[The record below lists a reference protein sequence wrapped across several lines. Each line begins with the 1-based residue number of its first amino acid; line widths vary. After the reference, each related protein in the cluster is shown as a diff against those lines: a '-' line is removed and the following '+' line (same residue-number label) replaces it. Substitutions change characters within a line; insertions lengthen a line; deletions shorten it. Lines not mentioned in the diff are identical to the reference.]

1 MSNAK
6 EYKPRTKALVRNNID
21 TVILGSLIKKKRKEA
36 GLKGTELAKLI
47 GSSPQTLS
55 GYESGSSSVSG
66 VNLIKLCIVF
76 NCDFMAFKEAFKFN
90 VKEYCITRRVVVSRV
105 KEEKL
110 EVREITFKEEI

>member
-6 EYKPRTKALVRNNID
+6 EYKPRTKTLVRNNID
-21 TVILGSLIKKKRKEA
+21 TVILGSLIKQKRKEV

-47 GSSPQTLS
+47 GASPQTLN
-55 GYESGSSSVSG
+55 GYETGRYSVSG

-90 VKEYCITRRVVVSRV
+90 TKESCLTRRVV
-105 KEEKL
+105 KEEKIG
-110 EVREITFKEEI
+110 VREITFKEEV